1 MFIAM
6 SNLDQNHRRRQGMLF
21 AAAAVGI
28 GMLIVAFVSGGTAR
42 AEAAADAAIAA
53 SSDEQALDDAS
64 AYLAALENM
73 QGDFLQLGPDGSV
86 AEGKFYLRRPGRLRF
101 EYQPPD
107 NLLVVA
113 DGTWVAVKD
122 SSSPAQRYPIASTP
136 LSLFLAANVDLAKT
150 ARVLNV
156 ESQPGALLITLADRA
171 GGLPARSR
179 WCSTSPTCSFANGS
193 SPTRKACKRRLPCAT
208 SSRASAPT
216 MRSSPCATNS
226 ARPSAGGSKATFRR
240 LSSTRAASPQKPVP

>member
-6 SNLDQNHRRRQGMLF
+6 RNLEDNHRIRQGMLF

-28 GMLIVAFVSGGTAR
+28 GMLILAFVSAVGSTR
-42 AEAAADAAIAA
+42 AEAAADAAEPVR
-53 SSDEQALDDAS
+53 SDEAALDAAS

-122 SSSPAQRYPIASTP
+122 STSPAQRYPIASTP
-136 LSLFLAANVDLAKT
+136 LSLFLAADVDLAKS

-156 ESQPGALLITLADRA
+156 ESQPGALLITLADRTGEA
-171 GGLPARSR
+171 PGQITLIFDQPNMQLRQWVVTDAQGLQTTVALRNVQSGIRADNALFTLRDDQRPAVGG
-179 WCSTSPTCSFANGS
+179 
-193 SPTRKACKRRLPCAT
+193 KR
-208 SSRASAPT
+208 
-216 MRSSPCATNS
+216 
-226 ARPSAGGSKATFRR
+226 
-240 LSSTRAASPQKPVP
+240 

>member
-1 MFIAM
+1 ME
-6 SNLDQNHRRRQGMLF
+6 DNHRIRQGMLF

-28 GMLIVAFVSGGTAR
+28 GMLILAFVSAVGSTR
-42 AEAAADAAIAA
+42 AEAAADAAEPVR
-53 SSDEQALDDAS
+53 SDEAALDAAS

-122 SSSPAQRYPIASTP
+122 STSPAQRYPIASTP
-136 LSLFLAANVDLAKT
+136 LSLFLAADVDLAKS

-156 ESQPGALLITLADRA
+156 ESQPGALLITLADRTGEA
-171 GGLPARSR
+171 PGQITLIFDQPNMQLRQWVVTDAQGLQTTVALRNVQSGIRADNALFTLRDDQRPAVGG
-179 WCSTSPTCSFANGS
+179 
-193 SPTRKACKRRLPCAT
+193 KR
-208 SSRASAPT
+208 
-216 MRSSPCATNS
+216 
-226 ARPSAGGSKATFRR
+226 
-240 LSSTRAASPQKPVP
+240 

>member
-1 MFIAM
+1 MFTVMRDIE
-6 SNLDQNHRRRQGMLF
+6 QNRRRRQGMLF
-21 AAAAVGI
+21 AAAVAGL
-28 GMLIVAFVSGGTAR
+28 GMLFLAFVSAGGSAR
-42 AEAAADAAIAA
+42 AATTGVASADDAAALAA
-53 SSDEQALDDAS
+53 AS

-101 EYQPPD
+101 EYQPPE

-122 SSSPAQRYPIASTP
+122 SASPAQRYPIASTP
-136 LSLFLAANVDLAKT
+136 LSLFLAADVDLARS

-171 GGLPARSR
+171 GEAPGQITLIFDQPNLQLRQWVVTDAQGLQTTVALRNVQS
-179 WCSTSPTCSFANGS
+179 GI
-193 SPTRKACKRRLPCAT
+193 
-208 SSRASAPT
+208 RADNALFT
-216 MRSSPCATNS
+216 LRDEQ
-226 ARPSAGGSKATFRR
+226 RPSIGGKR
-240 LSSTRAASPQKPVP
+240 

>member
-28 GMLIVAFVSGGTAR
+28 GMLIVAFVSGGAAR

-53 SSDEQALDDAS
+53 TSDERALDDAS

-136 LSLFLAANVDLAKT
+136 LSLFLAANVDLAKS

-171 GGLPARSR
+171 GEAPGQITLVFDQPNMQLRQWVVTDAQGLQTTVALRNVQSGIRADNALFTLRDEQRPAI
-179 WCSTSPTCSFANGS
+179 
-193 SPTRKACKRRLPCAT
+193 
-208 SSRASAPT
+208 
-216 MRSSPCATNS
+216 
-226 ARPSAGGSKATFRR
+226 GGR
-240 LSSTRAASPQKPVP
+240 Q

>member
-1 MFIAM
+1 MFTVMRDIE
-6 SNLDQNHRRRQGMLF
+6 QNRRRRQGMLF
-21 AAAAVGI
+21 AAAVAGL
-28 GMLIVAFVSGGTAR
+28 GMLFLAFVSAGGSAR
-42 AEAAADAAIAA
+42 AETTDAASAA
-53 SSDEQALDDAS
+53 QGDDAALAAAS

-101 EYQPPD
+101 EYQPPE

-122 SSSPAQRYPIASTP
+122 SASPAQRYPIASTP
-136 LSLFLAANVDLAKT
+136 LSLFLAADVDLARS

-171 GGLPARSR
+171 GEAPGQITLIFDQPNLQLRQWVVTDAQGLQTTVALRNVQSGIRADNALFTLRDEQRPAI
-179 WCSTSPTCSFANGS
+179 GG
-193 SPTRKACKRRLPCAT
+193 KR
-208 SSRASAPT
+208 
-216 MRSSPCATNS
+216 
-226 ARPSAGGSKATFRR
+226 
-240 LSSTRAASPQKPVP
+240 

>member
-6 SNLDQNHRRRQGMLF
+6 RNLEDNHRIRQGMLF

-28 GMLIVAFVSGGTAR
+28 GMLILAFVSAVGSTR
-42 AEAAADAAIAA
+42 AEAAADAAEPVR
-53 SSDEQALDDAS
+53 SDEAALDAAS

-122 SSSPAQRYPIASTP
+122 STSPAQRYPIASTP
-136 LSLFLAANVDLAKT
+136 LSLFLAADVDLAKST
-150 ARVLNV
+150 RVLNV

-171 GGLPARSR
+171 GEAPGQITLIFDQPNMQLRQWVVTDAQGLQTTVALRNVQSGIRADNALFTLRDDQRPAV
-179 WCSTSPTCSFANGS
+179 GG
-193 SPTRKACKRRLPCAT
+193 KR
-208 SSRASAPT
+208 
-216 MRSSPCATNS
+216 
-226 ARPSAGGSKATFRR
+226 
-240 LSSTRAASPQKPVP
+240 